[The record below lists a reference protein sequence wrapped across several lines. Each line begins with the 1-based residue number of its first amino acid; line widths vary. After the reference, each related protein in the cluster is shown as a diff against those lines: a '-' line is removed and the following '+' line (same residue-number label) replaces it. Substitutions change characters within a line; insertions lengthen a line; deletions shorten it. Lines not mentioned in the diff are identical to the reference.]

1 MVANF
6 CKDDFPIFHSLFISL
21 CYLNTSHVFDNLEM
35 SANFLTFAAT
45 LTKPATKNCC
55 FTNRR
60 NCCLIFGRN
69 KPTSQKKLTDR
80 YSFPHPESLEIFK
93 TKVSFPFYIPKCHF
107 VFWSC
112 SKDITL
118 TLTSP
123 FWHASVHA
131 VISDILPFLILFY
144 YVLRFFLNL
153 MIL

>member
-21 CYLNTSHVFDNLEM
+21 RYLNTSHVFNNLEM

-55 FTNRR
+55 FTYRR

-69 KPTSQKKLTDR
+69 EPTSQKKLTDR

-93 TKVSFPFYIPKCHF
+93 TKVSFPFYIPNCHF
-107 VFWSC
+107 VF
-112 SKDITL
+112 
-118 TLTSP
+118 
-123 FWHASVHA
+123 
-131 VISDILPFLILFY
+131 
-144 YVLRFFLNL
+144 
-153 MIL
+153 